1 MATPAPRSGSVVVA
15 IIAAAGSG
23 TRVGGGVP
31 KQFLKVAGRTILEH
45 ALQRL
50 ERHPEVDAVVA
61 VVPASRLRAARM
73 LMRRHPRLVAVV
85 PGGARRQDSVELGLR
100 AAPGGED
107 AIVLVHDAARPL
119 VAPAVVSAIIRA
131 ARRRGAAVPGIAPA
145 DTVKSVD
152 GGGRVTGTLD
162 RSALRLIQTPQ
173 GFRASWLRR
182 AFLDAAAK
190 GTTATDDASLVE
202 AAGMPVVVV
211 EGDPANFKITTRA
224 DLAALRARLRRR

>member
-1 MATPAPRSGSVVVA
+1 MATPKPSAGSVVVA

-31 KQFLKVAGRTILEH
+31 KQFLKVGGRTILE
-45 ALQRL
+45 LTLGRL
-50 ERHPEVDAVVA
+50 ERHPEVDALVA
-61 VVPASRLRAARM
+61 VVPPRRLRAAKLM
-73 LMRRHPRLVAVV
+73 MRRHPRLVAVV
-85 PGGARRQDSVELGLR
+85 AGGARRQDSVERGLR
-100 AAPGGED
+100 AAPGGER

-119 VAPAVVSAIIRA
+119 VAPELVSSIIRA

-162 RSALRLIQTPQ
+162 RARLRMVQTPQ

-182 AFLDAAAK
+182 AFRRAAVE
-190 GTTATDDASLVE
+190 GTAATDDASLVE

-211 EGDPANFKITTRA
+211 DGDPLNFKITTRA
-224 DLAALRARLRRR
+224 DLLRLRALMRRG